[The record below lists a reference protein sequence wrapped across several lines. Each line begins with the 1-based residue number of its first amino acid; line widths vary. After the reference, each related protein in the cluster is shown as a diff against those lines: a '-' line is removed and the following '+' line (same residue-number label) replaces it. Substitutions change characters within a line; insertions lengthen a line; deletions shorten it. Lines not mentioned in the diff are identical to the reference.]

1 MALIYSELTCLF
13 FNLLFYN
20 VVAMLFMHINILVL
34 AGVPGSNIQ
43 LELVAA
49 ESGQAQYFVLDGN
62 QLRLSQPL
70 DRDADDLSSLVLQV
84 GGLRAVSLKVPSRV
98 QNHPPLL

>member
-1 MALIYSELTCLF
+1 
-13 FNLLFYN
+13 
-20 VVAMLFMHINILVL
+20 MLFMHINILVL

-84 GGLRAVSLKVPSRV
+84 GGLRAVSLVPSWV
-98 QNHPPLL
+98 KNSSPTKFEINCKYGEFVVFVCLYIT

>member
-1 MALIYSELTCLF
+1 
-13 FNLLFYN
+13 
-20 VVAMLFMHINILVL
+20 MLFMHINILVL

-84 GGLRAVSLKVPSRV
+84 GGLRAVSLKVPSRA
-98 QNHPPLL
+98 QNPFSLLFWKKRKKDGVVVFVCLYKT